1 MEKLITGLQ
10 SQVFIPIFSSEDGH
24 TSAKQ
29 RMFQDSETSV
39 LTFSLLCVMPMS
51 GNEDRCHRLPC

>member
-1 MEKLITGLQ
+1 MEKLITDLQ
-10 SQVFIPIFSSEDGH
+10 SQVLIPIFSSEDGH

-39 LTFSLLCVMPMS
+39 VTFSLL
-51 GNEDRCHRLPC
+51 